1 MEESTACAELPFQF
15 SFSSHPRV
23 LNVLGV
29 QTTNNHRLT
38 KGKYGRYYCPKQ
50 AVFVSVAKIM
60 NKLVKQRVHT
70 HYLSSSFSYLSDCMT
85 GVEWYIGASLYLT
98 AFACG
103 HTVYRAGTD

>member
-29 QTTNNHRLT
+29 QTTSNHRLT

-50 AVFVSVAKIM
+50 ANITLYSSLLR
-60 NKLVKQRVHT
+60 KL
-70 HYLSSSFSYLSDCMT
+70 
-85 GVEWYIGASLYLT
+85 
-98 AFACG
+98 
-103 HTVYRAGTD
+103 